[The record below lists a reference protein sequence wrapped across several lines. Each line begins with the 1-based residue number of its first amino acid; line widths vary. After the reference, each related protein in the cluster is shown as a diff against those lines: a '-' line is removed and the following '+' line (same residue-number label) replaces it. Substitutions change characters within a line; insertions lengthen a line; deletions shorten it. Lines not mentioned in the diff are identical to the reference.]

1 MRPLT
6 FAAAATILLLS
17 ATAASCDDAPE
28 VALAAATRTTVSEV
42 VEAPASVTAKGSAV
56 VSSPA
61 NGTLATLSVAPGQS
75 VTGGQVVAVVDSPE
89 AQARLAQAT
98 EALNA
103 AKRSGGGG
111 GGGSARLNLG
121 AAQQHLDTSANAAFA
136 EARAAA
142 EMIPDLTHKQAVLA
156 QIASAQAGYVSVS
169 QNAWQLIRGVERGL
183 ASVSS
188 AMRALGAAQVLQ
200 AQQAYDL
207 AQSTV
212 DALTLKAPIAGV
224 VQLGGA
230 SSPSAPTIPNLP
242 GDLSSLLG
250 AGGGGAPA
258 APEAG
263 VSNQVSAGA
272 PVKTGT
278 AIATIVDVSELGLVA
293 EVDET
298 DVLLVKEGIRAEAEL
313 DAAPGSRL
321 DATVKAIDVL
331 PTPNS
336 RGAVAYKVHLV
347 LSAASIQPRPGMSAL
362 VRLRVRQAESAVAVP
377 AAAVFNSDGKDWVW
391 VRSGDGTAQ
400 RREVKVGVAGRDL
413 LQIAEGLREGE
424 NVVVRG
430 ADRVRE
436 GDRLP

>member
-1 MRPLT
+1 MRPLKLVVAST
-6 FAAAATILLLS
+6 VLLVS

-28 VALAAATRTTVSEV
+28 VALAAATRTSVSEV
-42 VEAPASVTAKGSAV
+42 VEAPASVTAKGSST

-61 NGTLATLSVAPGQS
+61 NGTLVTLSVMPGQTVES
-75 VTGGQVVAVVDSPE
+75 GQIIGVVDSPE

-98 EALNA
+98 QALNA
-103 AKRSGGGG
+103 ARQSGGGG
-111 GGGSARLNLG
+111 GSTRLNLG
-121 AAQQHLDTSANAAFA
+121 SAQQHLDSTASAAFA

-142 EMIPDLTHKQAVLA
+142 EKIPDPAHRQAVLA
-156 QIASAQAGYVSVS
+156 QVSAAEASYAGVS

-207 AQSTV
+207 AKSSV
-212 DALTLKAPIAGV
+212 DALTLKAPMAGI

-230 SSPSAPTIPNLP
+230 SVGAAVPSIPSLP
-242 GDLSSLLG
+242 GDLSGLLG
-250 AGGGGAPA
+250 GVSAPSGGGPQ
-258 APEAG
+258 AG

-272 PVKTGT
+272 QVNTGT
-278 AIATIVDVSELGLVA
+278 AIATIVDMSELGLVA

-298 DVLLVKEGIRAEAEL
+298 DVLLVREGVRADAEL
-313 DAAPGSRL
+313 DAAPGARL
-321 DATVKAIDVL
+321 EATVKAIDLL

-347 LSAASIQPRPGMSAL
+347 LSPSSIKPRPGMSAL
-362 VRLRVRQAESAVAVP
+362 IRLRVREAANAVAVP
-377 AAAVFNSDGKDWVW
+377 AAAVFNAEGKDWVW
-391 VRSGDGTAQ
+391 VRSREGTAH
-400 RREVKVGVAGRDL
+400 RREVHVGVAGRDL
-413 LQIAEGLREGE
+413 LEITQGLGDGE
-424 NVVVRG
+424 RVVVRG